1 MHGRVTVLEK
11 IGVALAEEMHLMTPS
26 KDYEM
31 HKYTCFLLNGSVLF
45 FYAYSFKIENDIAYF
60 DIGLDKPKYVNGV
73 ERVTGYGV
81 K

>member
-1 MHGRVTVLEK
+1 M
-11 IGVALAEEMHLMTPS
+11 
-26 KDYEM
+26 M
-31 HKYTCFLLNGSVLF
+31 HKYTCFLLNGTTTT
-45 FYAYSFKIENDIAYF
+45 FYAYKFLEIVNDIAYF